1 MCTLFKTPGRAL
13 IVYTDLDGTLLDHD
27 TYSFTPALPALQR
40 LTSLNVPVI
49 PVTSK
54 TLAEL
59 RIIDREI
66 DLNGP
71 GIIENGGLIAVP
83 EGYFGDVTAQQA
95 ENGYYLEYLSP
106 PYETIVEHLAGLR
119 DRFGFRFDGFADL
132 SADAVARL
140 TGLGIE
146 EARRAKQR
154 LCSEPLIWHDSDS
167 AFEQFTAELAALG
180 YTLTRGGRFH
190 HVLGQTDKA
199 HAIGKLNAMYAR
211 AGFSGYTSM
220 ALGDSPNDSRMLL
233 AADVAVVIRRK
244 DGSWLDMET
253 DKPVIRTSTTG
264 PDGWNEAIQHYLDS
278 TAAQNAAER
287 TQHG

>member
-1 MCTLFKTPGRAL
+1 MYRLFL
-13 IVYTDLDGTLLDHD
+13 
-27 TYSFTPALPALQR
+27 S
-40 LTSLNVPVI
+40 PVKHWPNSGCI
-49 PVTSK
+49 G
-54 TLAEL
+54 
-59 RIIDREI
+59 REI

-83 EGYFGDVTAQQA
+83 EGYFGGVTAQQT
-95 ENGYYLEYLSP
+95 ENGYHLEYLSP

-119 DRFGFRFDGFADL
+119 DRFGFRFEGFADL
-132 SADAVARL
+132 AVGAVAGL

-146 EARRAKQR
+146 EAQRAKQR

-167 AFEQFTAELAALG
+167 AFEQFTVELAALG
-180 YTLTRGGRFH
+180 YTLIKGGRFH
-190 HVLGQTDKA
+190 HVLGETDKA

-220 ALGDSPNDSRMLL
+220 ALGDSPNDRRMLL
-233 AADVAVVIRRK
+233 AADVAVASGARMAA
-244 DGSWLDMET
+244 GWTWNTDMEI
-253 DKPVIRTSTTG
+253 IRTSATG